1 MVRNGSSSW
10 ISKIFQKW
18 VYIKNLKISTYI
30 WEDIIVI
37 EESEGKYK
45 VQKYPEGPIKIVNRL
60 AIKFKN

>member
-1 MVRNGSSSW
+1 MDKLN
-10 ISKIFQKW
+10 ISKMGI
-18 VYIKNLKISTYI
+18 IIILKISKYI
-30 WEDIIVI
+30 LEDIMVI